1 MLTWSVSFVVSLF
14 VFTGCAAAYTPPP
27 LTTQH
32 PAHPEATAAPALPP
46 SQTLAYGPADIPSAQ
61 PASSMAQRST
71 MPHGM
76 HGAQPSAQQSQ
87 SSAVG
92 EGRVIAVVSSS
103 SQIVVDHKAIP
114 GVMGAMTMGYRVEP
128 PSLLAGVQAG
138 DTIRFTMDTQQQV
151 IVKIEKLHE

>member
-1 MLTWSVSFVVSLF
+1 
-14 VFTGCAAAYTPPP
+14 
-27 LTTQH
+27 
-32 PAHPEATAAPALPP
+32 
-46 SQTLAYGPADIPSAQ
+46 
-61 PASSMAQRST
+61 MAQRST
-71 MPHGM
+71 MPYGM